1 MMGTDIR
8 KHQLD
13 HLIQRMNVIISDSTV
28 NPEDRKHLQLYA
40 IDRFQSL
47 DSVNQ
52 HFDEDQNKRTYK
64 EWKERLGL

>member
-1 MMGTDIR
+1 MGTDIR

-28 NPEDRKHLQLYA
+28 DAEDRKHLQLYA

-52 HFDEDQNKRTYK
+52 HFDEDRNKRTYK
-64 EWKERLGL
+64 EWKETLGI